1 MKALNIL
8 SLFILQKLRDEL
20 ERKAVSSKLAV
31 AGYSSLGK
39 VRRLSFNTLYTLN
52 YWIKLT
58 FSANAFQG

>member
-20 ERKAVSSKLAV
+20 ERKAVSSKFAV

-39 VRRLSFNTLYTLN
+39 VRRLSFNTLYT
-52 YWIKLT
+52 
-58 FSANAFQG
+58 